1 MKNTNKRRA
10 YNSGGKKEREKVEK
24 QILEYYFNN
33 PFNNGFDEIEE
44 KFNINKRAIQLILSK
59 EFDRRFAIAES
70 CRNN

>member
-1 MKNTNKRRA
+1 M
-10 YNSGGKKEREKVEK
+10 SDSSIIFIELLKKEREKVEQ

-33 PFNNGFDEIEE
+33 PFNNGYDEMEE